1 LRRFTGLSD
10 DLLDTR
16 KPLCYGAAIKKGV
29 TMAKKEILN
38 KLSIYIPQA
47 KMEKQPVERLI
58 KLGPLRS
65 ERTSERPQALHQQA
79 EMG

>member
-1 LRRFTGLSD
+1 
-10 DLLDTR
+10 
-16 KPLCYGAAIKKGV
+16 
-29 TMAKKEILN
+29 MANKVIMG
-38 KLSIYIPQA
+38 KLSIYVLQA
-47 KMEKQPVERLI
+47 KMKKQPVERLI